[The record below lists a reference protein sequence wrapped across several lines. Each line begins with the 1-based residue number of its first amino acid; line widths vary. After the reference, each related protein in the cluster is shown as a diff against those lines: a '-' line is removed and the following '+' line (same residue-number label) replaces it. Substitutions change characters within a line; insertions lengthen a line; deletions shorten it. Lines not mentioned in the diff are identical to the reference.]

1 MVRSMRK
8 RIVGWLVL
16 VPLCLVVLVFALAN
30 RHQVAVNFNPLVA
43 AQETAPG
50 FGMPLFLV
58 IYAVLFIGISLGGLA
73 VWFTQ
78 TGHRREEKR
87 LRRENEE
94 LRTALDRARREPARS
109 PDPALLAADDLA

>member
-1 MVRSMRK
+1 MRK

-16 VPLCLVVLVFALAN
+16 VPLCLIVLVFALAN
-30 RHQVAVNFNPLVA
+30 RHMVAVNFNPLVGVD
-43 AQETAPG
+43 ETAPG

-78 TGHRREEKR
+78 ASHRREEKR
-87 LRRENEE
+87 HRREAEK
-94 LRTALDRARREPARS
+94 LRAELDRIRRTPARN
-109 PDPALLAADDLA
+109 DAALAAADDLV

>member
-1 MVRSMRK
+1 MRK

-30 RHQVAVNFNPLVA
+30 RHMVSVNFNPLVPVD
-43 AQETAPG
+43 ETAPG

-58 IYAVLFIGISLGGLA
+58 IYAVLFVGISLGGLA

-78 TGHRREEKR
+78 AGHRREER
-87 LRRENEE
+87 HLRRENER
-94 LRTALDRARREPARS
+94 LRVQLDQARRS
-109 PDPALLAADDLA
+109 PPRTDDPALLAADELA